1 MWGRNLVR
9 VPTQSHVWT
18 STNISV
24 PTYKQSN
31 NIWSMPGRNRN
42 SIWHEDLGAK
52 SIQWLQI
59 DGQLIEW
66 RIPNKG
72 TDSTKVRWKD
82 KDY

>member
-1 MWGRNLVR
+1 MSCR
-9 VPTQSHVWT
+9 T
-18 STNISV
+18 
-24 PTYKQSN
+24 
-31 NIWSMPGRNRN
+31 RN
-42 SIWHEDLGAK
+42 SNQHGGSSAK